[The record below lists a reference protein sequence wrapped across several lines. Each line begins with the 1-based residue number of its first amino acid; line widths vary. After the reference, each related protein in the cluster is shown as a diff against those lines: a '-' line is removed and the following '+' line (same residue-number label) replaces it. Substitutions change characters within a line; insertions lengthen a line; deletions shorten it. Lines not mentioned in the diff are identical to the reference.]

1 VTAERRLVLRRTD
14 DGATV
19 SVVEV
24 VVTES
29 GDLVMEGQDVGEAP
43 REFFGDSDYEY
54 WVTVRGSGKDAVL
67 LRLLADRFGP
77 EGAPSSA
84 FMEWL
89 TANGI
94 EYELSTF

>member
-1 VTAERRLVLRRTD
+1 VPEQRLVVRRTD

-43 REFFGDSDYEY
+43 TEFFGDGDYEY

-67 LRLLADRFGP
+67 LRLLADRFAS

-94 EYELSTF
+94 EFEFATF